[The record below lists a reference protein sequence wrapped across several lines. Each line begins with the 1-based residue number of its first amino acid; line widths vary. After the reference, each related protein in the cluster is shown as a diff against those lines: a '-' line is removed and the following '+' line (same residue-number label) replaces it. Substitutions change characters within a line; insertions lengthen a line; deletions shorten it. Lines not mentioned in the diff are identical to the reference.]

1 MTIAING
8 SVLCSFVGKYLHMG
22 IEMKFYRAEIKIKYK
37 KISIFIL
44 PALSVYWTEDS
55 FCIINVKSQFVC

>member
-1 MTIAING
+1 M
-8 SVLCSFVGKYLHMG
+8 
-22 IEMKFYRAEIKIKYK
+22 

-44 PALSVYWTEDS
+44 PALSVDWTEDS